1 MGSGKLDQMITLQSR
16 SYVSDGAG
24 GKTETWTDFATDA
37 NPWAAVKARF
47 GREGTTSDQVTAT
60 ATTTFT
66 IRNRSDVSENDRIIW
81 NSETFNI
88 RSVLR
93 MGDRELYL
101 QIDAERG
108 VPS

>member
-1 MGSGKLDQMITLQSR
+1 MGSGQLDQRITLQSFT
-16 SYVSDGAG
+16 SVPDGAG
-24 GKTETWTDFATDA
+24 GATETWEDYATDA
-37 NPWAAVKARF
+37 SPWASVKARF
-47 GREGTTSDQVTAT
+47 GREQTTDGQVRASGM
-60 ATTTFT
+60 TTFT

-81 NSETFNI
+81 NGDAYNI

-93 MGDRELYL
+93 MGERELYL